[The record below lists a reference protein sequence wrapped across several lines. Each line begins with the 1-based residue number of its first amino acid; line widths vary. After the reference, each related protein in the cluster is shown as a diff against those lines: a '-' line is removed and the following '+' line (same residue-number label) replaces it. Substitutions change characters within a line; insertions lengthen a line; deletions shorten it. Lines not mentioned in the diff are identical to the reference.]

1 MGKKLKITEEQL
13 KSGIKINVPE
23 FNLNDFYNM
32 DSRFSQGRID
42 NDNIIR
48 NLKDL
53 QNTNEPKV
61 N

>member
-1 MGKKLKITEEQL
+1 
-13 KSGIKINVPE
+13 
-23 FNLNDFYNM
+23 M